1 MEASIILVGTELLN
15 GMTVDTNSVYM
26 AEELNKYGLE
36 IVYKSTVRDNI
47 EEIREA
53 IEFAKKRTKLVI
65 LSGGLGPTMDDLTKE
80 AVAGYLGLDLV
91 VDPEEY
97 RELERKFEERGI
109 KLLPNNR
116 KEVEKPLG
124 AVSFKNDVG
133 MAPAIY
139 IDGIAAFPGVPRELY
154 NMFPKFLEYYV
165 REEGIDDEMLIRDIL
180 VWGIPESHLDDT
192 LKDIFV
198 EEDIHYEFLVKGY
211 GIIVRLQSR
220 KGRAQKIEG
229 AAQEIYRRIGENIF
243 GEGKDRL
250 ETRVTEELIRRNYTI
265 SLAESCT
272 GGAVS
277 AKLIDVP
284 GVSQV
289 LTEGIVCYSNEAK
302 VERLGVSQATLERHG
317 AVSEETAREM
327 LAGLT
332 TDVGIATT
340 GIAGPGGG
348 SEEKPVGTVYIGI
361 KVRDEVYINRYN
373 FKGSREIVRK
383 LTVMNALFKLLK
395 ILDTRGKI

>member
-15 GMTVDTNSVYM
+15 GMTVDTNSIYM
-26 AEELNKYGLE
+26 AEELNKHGLE

-53 IEFAKKRTKLVI
+53 IEFARKKTKLVI
-65 LSGGLGPTMDDLTKE
+65 LSGGLGPTIDDLTKE
-80 AVAGYLGLDLV
+80 AMAGYLGLDLI

-97 RELERKFEERGI
+97 RELERKFAERGI
-109 KLLPNNR
+109 KLLPGNK
-116 KEVEKPLG
+116 KEVEKPVG

-165 REEGIDDEMLIRDIL
+165 REEGIDDEMVIRDIL

-192 LKDIFV
+192 LKDLFV
-198 EEDIHYEFLVKGY
+198 EDDVHYEFLVKDY

-220 KGRAQKIEG
+220 QTKSHKIEG
-229 AAQEIYRRIGENIF
+229 AAQEIYNRIGKNIF
-243 GEGKDRL
+243 GEGDDRL
-250 ETRVTEELIRRNYTI
+250 ETLITRELTQRGYTI

-272 GGAVS
+272 GGAVT

-302 VERLGVSQATLERHG
+302 AERLGVSKSTLERYG

-327 LAGLT
+327 LLGLT

-348 SEEKPVGTVYIGI
+348 SEEKPVGTVYVGI
-361 KVRDEVYINRYN
+361 KVRDEVYIKRYN
-373 FKGSREIVRK
+373 FRGNRGRIRK

-395 ILDTRGKI
+395 ILDMRGNI

>member
-15 GMTVDTNSVYM
+15 GMTVDTNSIYM

-53 IEFAKKRTKLVI
+53 IEFARKKAKLVI
-65 LSGGLGPTMDDLTKE
+65 ISGGLGPTIDDLTKE
-80 AVAGYLGLDLV
+80 AVAGYLGLDLI
-91 VDPEEY
+91 VDPAEY
-97 RELERKFEERGI
+97 RELEGKFAERGI
-109 KLLPNNR
+109 RLLPNNK
-116 KEVEKPLG
+116 KEVEKPVG

-139 IDGIAAFPGVPRELY
+139 IEGIAAFPGVPRELY

-165 REEGIDDEMLIRDIL
+165 QEEGIDDEMVIRDIL

-192 LKDIFV
+192 LKDLFV
-198 EEDIHYEFLVKGY
+198 EEEVHYEFLVKDY

-220 KGRAQKIEG
+220 KTRSHKIEG
-229 AAQEIYRRIGENIF
+229 AAQEIYNRIGKNIF
-243 GEGKDRL
+243 GEGDDRV
-250 ETRVTEELIRRNYTI
+250 ETLITKELIQRGYTI

-284 GVSQV
+284 GVSEV

-302 VERLGVSQATLERHG
+302 AERLGVSKDTLERYG

-327 LAGLT
+327 LAGLS

-348 SEEKPVGTVYIGI
+348 SEEKPVGTVYVGI
-361 KVRDEVYINRYN
+361 KVRDEVYIKRYN
-373 FKGSREIVRK
+373 FRGNRERIRK

-395 ILDTRGKI
+395 ILDMRGNI

>member
-109 KLLPNNR
+109 KLLPNNK
-116 KEVEKPLG
+116 KEVEKPVG

-165 REEGIDDEMLIRDIL
+165 KEEGIDDEMVIRDLL

-198 EEDIHYEFLVKGY
+198 EEDIHYEFLVKDY

-220 KGRAQKIEG
+220 NGMAHKIEG
-229 AAQEIYRRIGENIF
+229 AAQEIYRRIGKNIF
-243 GEGKDRL
+243 GEGHERL
-250 ETRVTEELIRRNYTI
+250 ETRVTEELIRKDYTI

-272 GGAVS
+272 GGAVA

-302 VERLGVSQATLERHG
+302 VERLGVSQATLDRYG

-348 SEEKPVGTVYIGI
+348 SLEKPVGTVYIGI
-361 KVRDEVYINRYN
+361 KVRDEVYIKRYN
-373 FKGSREIVRK
+373 FKGSRERVRK

-395 ILDTRGKI
+395 ILDTRGNI